1 STMVRGLD
9 YYNHTTF
16 EIMSVEEGFGAKTTL
31 CGGGRYHGLVR
42 EFGGPDTP
50 GMGFGI
56 GVERIL
62 LALEKADIK
71 IPAKKPLEVYVITA
85 QPEAELKAVTLV
97 NKLRQNG
104 ISAEKDYLKRKFKAQ
119 LKDANRKNAVY
130 TIILGEEELQTG
142 NYQLKNMETGEQE
155 AVSETT
161 ILEKLIN
168 TKGEN

>member
-1 STMVRGLD
+1 
-9 YYNHTTF
+9 
-16 EIMSVEEGFGAKTTL
+16 TL

-161 ILEKLIN
+161 ILEKLMN